1 MNKKLTVPGGDRNK
15 LPKKQPAKQMAV
27 KKKAATKC

>member
-1 MNKKLTVPGGDRNK
+1 MNKKLKVPNGDMNK
-15 LPKKQPAKQMAV
+15 LAKKQPAKQMAV